1 MMPPSSEIPSV
12 SSRMSVTISTMTGS
26 EREPE
31 SVPLNSTTD
40 TPPGE
45 HVAGQLKLKIREIFS
60 SSYKSIRGRQCEY
73 EEKTRIP
80 QEESEMFLP
89 FKSCDDTR
97 WDI

>member
-1 MMPPSSEIPSV
+1 
-12 SSRMSVTISTMTGS
+12 MTGS

-45 HVAGQLKLKIREIFS
+45 HDAGQFKLNIREIFS
-60 SSYKSIRGRQCEY
+60 SSYNSIRGRQCEC

-80 QEESEMFLP
+80 REESDMVLP
-89 FKSCDDTR
+89 SKSCDDTR